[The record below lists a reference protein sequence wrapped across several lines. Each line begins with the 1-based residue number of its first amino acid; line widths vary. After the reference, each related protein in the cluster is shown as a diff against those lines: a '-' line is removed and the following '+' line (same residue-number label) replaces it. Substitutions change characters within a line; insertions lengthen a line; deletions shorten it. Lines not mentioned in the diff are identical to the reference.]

1 MLQRWLMGVGAL
13 LILLGVVVLILA
25 PVTIA
30 GALKLYVVGELFLG
44 GAILTAGVAL
54 ERWRYRPQ
62 IDRARGHWQLT
73 GERFVDPVSGHLTE
87 VRFNPE
93 TGQRDYV
100 DVGKPSS

>member
-1 MLQRWLMGVGAL
+1 MLQRWLMGVGVL
-13 LILLGVVVLILA
+13 LILLGVVVLIVA
-25 PVTIA
+25 PVAIA
-30 GALKLYVVGELFLG
+30 GAIQLFVG
-44 GAILTAGVAL
+44 GAVLAAGVAL

-62 IDRARGHWQLT
+62 IDRAHGRWQPT